1 MHNPSLNESPQSVF
15 LVQGDFTQFAVKTLS
30 SDSISARISATAS
43 TESLL
48 NRLPREAIVLA

>member
-1 MHNPSLNESPQSVF
+1 MKVLKAFSW
-15 LVQGDFTQFAVKTLS
+15 VQGDFTQFAVKSLS
-30 SDSISARISATAS
+30 SDSMSARISATACTDM

>member
-1 MHNPSLNESPQSVF
+1 MKDLKAFSCVL
-15 LVQGDFTQFAVKTLS
+15 GDFTQFALKSLS
-30 SDSISARISATAS
+30 SDSESARISATAS